1 MYTVL
6 QYSHMLHSCTCNTYS
21 ICTLELVEL
30 IAPSV
35 EALVV
40 SVSFISSTG
49 KLAGAEVL
57 VCVGRVRSLFAVLE
71 DGFCEVREALLLEV
85 WSTGCVY
92 IKQ

>member
-49 KLAGAEVL
+49 KLADAEVL
-57 VCVGRVRSLFAVLE
+57 ACVGRVRSLFAVLE
-71 DGFCEVREALLLEV
+71 DGFWEVREALLLEV